1 MTAAI
6 SPLDAYAAALAGSHC
21 VVVGEEFGQRPLP
34 VQRWARDVSRRDR
47 MLLDHCEGDTLDV
60 GCGPGRMTAALTAR
74 GHRCLGIDVSP
85 EAVAHAR
92 RRGADAVVADVFAS
106 VPHAGQWHTA
116 LLADGNIGIGG
127 DPVRL
132 LRQVSGVLAAQ
143 ATIVVDLAP
152 PGVPTRTSQIRLIV
166 DGLSTE
172 PFAWSV
178 VGVDAV
184 RRLARESDLDVAT
197 IADAGGRWFAL
208 LRPRLLHRV

>member
-1 MTAAI
+1 MTAML
-6 SPLDAYAAALAGSHC
+6 SPLEAYAAALAGSRC
-21 VVVGEEFGQRPLP
+21 RVVRESSAQEPLP
-34 VQRWARDVSRRDR
+34 VRRWTNRVSPSDAV
-47 MLLDHCEGDTLDV
+47 LLDHCAGDTLDV
-60 GCGPGRMTAALTAR
+60 GCGPGRMAAALTER
-74 GHRCLGIDVSP
+74 GHRCLGIDVSS

-92 RRGADAVVADVFAS
+92 RRGADAVVADVFAA
-106 VPHAGQWHTA
+106 VPNAGLWQTA

-132 LRQVSGVLAAQ
+132 LRRVSGVVAGG

-152 PGVPTRTSQIRLIV
+152 PGEPARTERLRLLI

-184 RRLARESDLDVAT
+184 PALADDSDLDVMT
-197 IADAGGRWFAL
+197 IDEVRGRWFAL
-208 LRPRLLHRV
+208 LRARTAGAA